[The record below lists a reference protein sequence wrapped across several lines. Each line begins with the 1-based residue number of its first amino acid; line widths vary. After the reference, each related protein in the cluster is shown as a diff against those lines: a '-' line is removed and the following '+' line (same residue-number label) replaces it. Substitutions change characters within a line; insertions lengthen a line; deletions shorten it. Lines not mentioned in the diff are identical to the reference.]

1 LQAAIDYNAPLLTL
15 AAMHVMNDTADPFYT
30 CMGSTTCKPSKP
42 SGGGS
47 DDPVNSSTSSPSSS
61 GQATDLKL
69 IIAVAVPLAGLV
81 VTGAIV
87 YALFLCRRRGKGPFA
102 PARQDPKI

>member
-1 LQAAIDYNAPLLTL
+1 
-15 AAMHVMNDTADPFYT
+15 MHVMNDTADPFYT
-30 CMGSTTCKPSKP
+30 CMGSETCKASKP
-42 SGGGS
+42 PSSGPN
-47 DDPVNSSTSSPSSS
+47 DPVNSSTSSSPPSSRT
-61 GQATDLKL
+61 TDLKL

-102 PARQDPKI
+102 PARRDTKI